1 MEKMSGSKPTKQA
14 RTTTQS
20 AVTRTESV
28 VDLTDFVQPQEGSD
42 PLTTS
47 QLPTSSTMRKTATP
61 PHPRGHK
68 VRELKEVWDTM
79 DSQAF
84 LHLTDT
90 ITLSDVWVQPKTVE
104 PSTGMY
110 TSVTFIQIVLAP
122 HIKRREAVCK
132 MAVDDLLQML
142 FLNDCIL
149 QRAKGLTTFS
159 FDDWLAEKTAAFV
172 KKCGVSDSTNRA
184 KLCNYILTED
194 KDFTFY
200 PAFLH
205 NNFGIFFRKVCYH
218 SYKTGKKDELKLLNP
233 SMMKC
238 CAARSKFEYVLEA
251 RVFMLPDNWFS
262 SQLEKMEDDT
272 EEVPESQV

>member
-47 QLPTSSTMRKTATP
+47 QLPSSSTMRKTATP

-184 KLCNYILTED
+184 KLCNFIIVDD
-194 KDFTFY
+194 KEFTFY
-200 PAFLH
+200 PAFIK
-205 NNFGIFFRKVCYH
+205 NTGVFFRKVCYH
-218 SYKTGKKDELKLLNP
+218 SYKDPASPSGAKMDNP
-233 SMMKC
+233 SMVKC
-238 CAARSKFEYVLEA
+238 RATRGKFEYMIEA
-251 RVFMLPDNWFS
+251 RLIPIP
-262 SQLEKMEDDT
+262 
-272 EEVPESQV
+272 PESWWGEYEVVPPSQPY